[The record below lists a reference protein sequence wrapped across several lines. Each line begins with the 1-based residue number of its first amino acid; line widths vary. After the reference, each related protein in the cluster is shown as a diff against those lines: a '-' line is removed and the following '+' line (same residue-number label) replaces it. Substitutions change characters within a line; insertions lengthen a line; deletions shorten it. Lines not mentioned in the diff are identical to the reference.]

1 MYTTPECVNALTGL
15 YLIATSSPYYTYSNQ
30 RRCVNALTG
39 LYLIATKSSL
49 QRSHPRNLVSMPSR
63 AYTSLLLS
71 GCDPYSSD
79 LISVSMPSRAYT
91 SLLPLSVSVEIH
103 CMIRCQ
109 CPHGL
114 VPHFYAGDKY
124 EARLEWCACQCPHG
138 LVPHFY
144 SLLQY
149 LSRISIRVSMPS
161 RASTS
166 FLPSTCLRRRHV

>member
-1 MYTTPECVNALTGL
+1 MQMWEILCVNALTGLYLIATISMKELKERLIVVSMPSRAYTSLLPKREETFRTDLIRVNALTGL

-63 AYTSLLLS
+63 AYTSLL
-71 GCDPYSSD
+71 
-79 LISVSMPSRAYT
+79 
-91 SLLPLSVSVEIH
+91 PLSVSVEIH

-114 VPHFYAGDKY
+114 VPHFYAKDGD
-124 EARLEWCACQCPHG
+124 
-138 LVPHFY
+138 VD
-144 SLLQY
+144 SLNTLFGVNA
-149 LSRISIRVSMPS
+149 L
-161 RASTS
+161 TG
-166 FLPSTCLRRRHV
+166 